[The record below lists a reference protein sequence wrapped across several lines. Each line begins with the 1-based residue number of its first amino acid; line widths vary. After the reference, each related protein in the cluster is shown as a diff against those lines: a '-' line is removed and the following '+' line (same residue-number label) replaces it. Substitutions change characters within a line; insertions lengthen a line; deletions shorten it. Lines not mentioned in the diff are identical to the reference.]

1 MLPKDENRLH
11 QNHITT
17 NPHPNTLCDLFE
29 LDHNA
34 DNIAFIHGNQEWRRG
49 QLARLAMRIATGLQE
64 AGVRAGDRVLLHLR
78 NGPEIAGCYL
88 ACFQLGAICVP
99 LNLRFKSIELDALVR
114 RVRPTIYIG
123 EPDLYRLITSIDAD
137 VLGPNARFV
146 VGEAADGFAQSW
158 TKLLTNGAPSRLAIP
173 DASLPAVLLSTSGTT
188 GQPKFVTHS
197 LTSLTCGA
205 SQLIHAGPQKG
216 DINAFFLPM
225 VHGSGLF
232 FLLASLLVEAPMIML
247 NAGDSDGILD
257 AIECHRCTYM
267 VGMPTMLAHI
277 MARQR
282 VQRRNVESLRIC
294 LAGGDVCLPGQQER
308 FEELFGVPLR
318 SFWAATEAPSTF
330 TYGLRPGPVSR
341 PVPGVEIRLVDSEG
355 RSVSRGTPGQAF
367 MRGPHV
373 ALGYWKG
380 PGYWDAFP
388 DGWFPTGDL
397 MQEEEDGHF
406 LFITRVKDVIVRGG
420 SNISP
425 VEVERILTA
434 HPAVRD
440 AGVVGTPDRLLG
452 QKVVGF
458 VQLADG
464 QGDDQLQQIL
474 RDISSQIAD
483 YKLPEE
489 LQSVPEIPRN
499 SLGKIDRARLL
510 AML

>member
-1 MLPKDENRLH
+1 
-11 QNHITT
+11 
-17 NPHPNTLCDLFE
+17 
-29 LDHNA
+29 
-34 DNIAFIHGNQEWRRG
+34 
-49 QLARLAMRIATGLQE
+49 MRIATGLQA

-78 NGPEIAGCYL
+78 NGPEIAACYL

-99 LNLRFKSIELDALVR
+99 LNLRLKSIELDALIR
-114 RVRPTIYIG
+114 RVQPTIYIG
-123 EPDLYRLITSIDAD
+123 EPDLYRLIASIDTD

-146 VGEAADGFAQSW
+146 IGEATDGFAQSW
-158 TKLLTNGAPSRLAIP
+158 TKLLTNEAPSRLANP
-173 DASLPAVLLSTSGTT
+173 DATLPAVLLSTSGTT

-197 LTSLTCGA
+197 LTSLACGA

-232 FLLASLLVEAPMIML
+232 FFLASLLVDVPMVML
-247 NAGDSDGILD
+247 KAGDPDGILD
-257 AIECHRCTYM
+257 AIERHRCTCM
-267 VGMPTMLAHI
+267 LGLPTILTHI
-277 MARQR
+277 MARQSAQSRR
-282 VQRRNVESLRIC
+282 VDSLRIC
-294 LAGGDVCLPGQQER
+294 VAGGDVCLPGQQER

-318 SFWAATEAPSTF
+318 SLWAATEAPSTF
-330 TYGLRPGPVSR
+330 TYGLRPGPLNR
-341 PVPGVEIRLVDSEG
+341 PIPGVEIQLLDSEG
-355 RSVSRGTPGQAF
+355 RSVPRGTPGQAF

-380 PGYWDAFP
+380 PGHWDAFP

-406 LFITRVKDVIVRGG
+406 RFITRVKDLIVRGG

-425 VEVERILTA
+425 VEVEGILAA

-440 AGVVGTPDRLLG
+440 AGVVGAPDRLLG

-458 VQLADG
+458 VQFADG
-464 QGDDQLQQIL
+464 RGDDELQQIL
-474 RDISSQIAD
+474 RDISSQLAD

-489 LQSVPEIPRN
+489 LLSVPEIPRN

-510 AML
+510 EML

>member
-1 MLPKDENRLH
+1 VLQTNRANVIEN
-11 QNHITT
+11 
-17 NPHPNTLCDLFE
+17 LFK

-34 DNIAFIHGNQEWRRG
+34 NNIVFVQGDQQWKRG
-49 QLARLAMRIATGLQE
+49 QLARLAMQIATGLQA

-78 NGPEIAGCYL
+78 NGPEIAACYL

-99 LNLRFKSIELDALVR
+99 LNLRFKSIELDALIR
-114 RVRPTIYIG
+114 RAQPTIYIG
-123 EPDLYRLITSIDAD
+123 EPDLYRLIASIDTD

-146 VGEAADGFAQSW
+146 VGEATDGFAQSW
-158 TKLLTNGAPSRLAIP
+158 TTLLTNGAPSRLAIP

-188 GQPKFVTHS
+188 GQPKFVAHS
-197 LTSLTCGA
+197 LTSLSCGA
-205 SQLIHAGPQKG
+205 SQLVHTGPQKG

-225 VHGSGLF
+225 VHASGLF
-232 FLLASLLVEAPMIML
+232 FFLASLLVDVPMVML
-247 NAGDSDGILD
+247 NAGDPDGILD
-257 AIECHRCTYM
+257 AIEHHRCTCM
-267 VGMPTMLAHI
+267 VGLPTMLTHI
-277 MARQR
+277 MARQG
-282 VQRRNVESLRIC
+282 VQRRNVDSLRIC
-294 LAGGDVCLPGQQER
+294 FAGGDVCLPGQQER

-318 SFWAATEAPSTF
+318 GLWAATEAPSTF
-330 TYGLRPGPVSR
+330 TYGLRPGPLSR
-341 PVPGVEIRLVDSEG
+341 PVPGVEIRLLDSEG
-355 RSVSRGTPGQAF
+355 RSVPRGTPGQAF

-373 ALGYWKG
+373 ALGYWKE
-380 PGYWDAFP
+380 PGHWDAFP

-406 LFITRVKDVIVRGG
+406 RFITRVKDLIVRGG

-425 VEVERILTA
+425 VEVELTLAA
-434 HPAVRD
+434 HPAVSD
-440 AGVVGTPDRLLG
+440 AGVVGAPDRLLG

-464 QGDDQLQQIL
+464 RADNQIQQIL
-474 RDISSQIAD
+474 RDISSQLAD

-489 LQSVPEIPRN
+489 LLSVPEIPRN

>member
-1 MLPKDENRLH
+1 VSQDDENRFH
-11 QNHITT
+11 QHHVATSPQSNA
-17 NPHPNTLCDLFE
+17 LCDLTK

-34 DNIAFIHGNQEWRRG
+34 DNIAFIYGDQKWRRA
-49 QLARLAMRIATGLQE
+49 QLASLTMRIAKGLQE
-64 AGVRAGDRVLLHLR
+64 TGVRAGDRVLLHLR
-78 NGPEIAGCYL
+78 NGPEIAACYL

-99 LNLRFKSIELDALVR
+99 LNLRHKSIELDALVR
-114 RVRPTIYIG
+114 RVQPTIYIG
-123 EPDLYRLITSIDAD
+123 EPDLYRLIASTDTD
-137 VLGPNARFV
+137 VLGPHARFV
-146 VGEAADGFAQSW
+146 VGEAADGLAQNW
-158 TKLLTNGAPSRLAIP
+158 TKLLTGGAPRRLAVP
-173 DASLPAVLLSTSGTT
+173 DASLPAVLLATSGTT

-197 LTSLTCGA
+197 LTSLAHSA
-205 SQLIHAGPQKG
+205 SQLRHAGPKKG

-232 FLLASLLVEAPMIML
+232 FFLASLLADAPMIML
-247 NAGDSDGILD
+247 SAGDPDGILV
-257 AIECHRCTYM
+257 AIERHRCTYM
-267 VGMPTMLAHI
+267 LGMPTMLAHL
-277 MARQR
+277 MARQG
-282 VQRRNVESLRIC
+282 VQRRNIESLRIC
-294 LAGGDVCLPGQQER
+294 VAGGDVCLPGQQER

-318 SFWAATEAPSTF
+318 AFWAATEAPSTF

-341 PVPGVEIRLVDSEG
+341 PVPGVEIRVVDSEG
-355 RSVSRGTPGQAF
+355 SSVSRGTPGQAF

-380 PGYWDAFP
+380 PGHWDAFP

-406 LFITRVKDVIVRGG
+406 RFVTRVKDLIVRGG

-425 VEVERILTA
+425 VEVELILAA

-440 AGVVGTPDRLLG
+440 AGVVGAPDRLLG

-474 RDISSQIAD
+474 RDISSQLAD